1 MIEAH
6 FENIRNLIIDNIR
19 SSKTEIKI
27 AVAWFTQRQLYDAV
41 LDALERGVK
50 VSLIIMKDFINCGIY
65 GLPLQNFV
73 DRGGN
78 LHFVTSRGWTMH
90 NKFCLFDNSMVI
102 SGSYNWT
109 YSAETR
115 NAENVIATDDNDV
128 CSRFDDYFNRLWEES
143 FAEETIP
150 KVEISSEDIIKDFE
164 EIHDEIYAMAR
175 NEAIPTKDAIEEEL
189 EILKKAKLDADARIV
204 TFPKPVLQTTTFS
217 DVVVPDENDR
227 KVSNPFAQI
236 DPIIA
241 SVKLGKM
248 VMLKSIF
255 IPLYNEQHK
264 LIVKR
269 GERLPII
276 NRNISLRNAVY
287 YEDGTTTFG
296 IEKQQFDDF
305 FEPCYEQIELLQFKG
320 LPKLPPGRIKYKVN
334 INVSTTG
341 KLKMA
346 IYCYYNGRWKY
357 GSVQLIKGEDYG
369 IKGEEFVIG

>member
-1 MIEAH
+1 MRH
-6 FENIRNLIIDNIR
+6 LWF
-19 SSKTEIKI
+19 
-27 AVAWFTQRQLYDAV
+27 AVAKFFD
-41 LDALERGVK
+41 K
-50 VSLIIMKDFINCGIY
+50 
-65 GLPLQNFV
+65 
-73 DRGGN
+73 GGN

-115 NAENVIATDDNDV
+115 NAENVIATDDDNV

-150 KVEISSEDIIKDFE
+150 KVEISSEDIIIVFE

-175 NEAIPTKDAIEEEL
+175 NVAIPTKDAIEEEL
-189 EILKKAKLDADARIV
+189 EILKKAKVDADARIV
-204 TFPKPVLQTTTFS
+204 TFPKLILQTTTFS
-217 DVVVPDENDR
+217 EVVVSDENDR
-227 KVSNPFAQI
+227 KVSNPFDQI

-241 SVKLGKM
+241 SIKPGKM

-305 FEPCYEQIELLQFKG
+305 FEPCHEQIELLQFKG
-320 LPKLPPGRIKYKVN
+320 LPKLPPGRIKYNVN
-334 INVSTTG
+334 INVSTRG

-346 IYCYYNGRWKY
+346 IYCYNNGRWKY

-369 IKGEEFVIG
+369 INGEEYVIG